1 VFLGLDLAQRLAQ
14 LGVEDEED
22 MTLKGPSGV
31 RGPSGLL
38 NEEALDHLVERT
50 HATVHSI
57 RDRGRIPLMV
67 GGDCPVLLGA
77 LASIGP
83 GTGPGLV
90 MLDGHEDAWPPSL
103 SETGEASDS
112 ELGIALGL
120 ISDLSPTLAAW
131 TPLVAGARVALLGPR
146 DSDEIAKRGGTP
158 VAPHVALFLDAS
170 SALSSGVGAS
180 SLRLYP

>member
-1 VFLGLDLAQRLAQ
+1 MA
-14 LGVEDEED
+14 
-22 MTLKGPSGV
+22 LKGPSGV
-31 RGPSGLL
+31 RGRSGLL

-50 HATVHSI
+50 HETVHSI

-83 GTGPGLV
+83 GTGPGLL

-120 ISDLSPTLAAW
+120 ISDLPPTS
-131 TPLVAGARVALLGPR
+131 LLGR
-146 DSDEIAKRGGTP
+146 
-158 VAPHVALFLDAS
+158 
-170 SALSSGVGAS
+170 
-180 SLRLYP
+180 RL